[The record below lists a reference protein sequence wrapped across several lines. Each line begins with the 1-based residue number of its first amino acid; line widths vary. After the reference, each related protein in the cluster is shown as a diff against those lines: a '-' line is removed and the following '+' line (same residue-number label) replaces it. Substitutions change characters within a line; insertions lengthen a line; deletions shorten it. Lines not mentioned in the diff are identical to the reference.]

1 MFSHTNTLLTR
12 IFCLLHSSHPSTEEV
27 SEHLLKETM
36 PNVRLFHSMSRTL
49 WPRLLPLLRPV
60 HFDAEQ
66 VLCSQGEDVT
76 EMFVIISGC
85 FQGVTWF
92 EGGGG
97 GRKGGGAG
105 EGEHKTRRILHSNCV
120 NVLSA
125 LGVWHNAVE
134 TVTAETP
141 GETYAL
147 THIDFAGLFTS
158 PGYVQQRKQR

>member
-1 MFSHTNTLLTR
+1 M
-12 IFCLLHSSHPSTEEV
+12 SSPYI
-27 SEHLLKETM
+27 
-36 PNVRLFHSMSRTL
+36 
-49 WPRLLPLLRPV
+49 PLVARKK
-60 HFDAEQ
+60 

-105 EGEHKTRRILHSNCV
+105 EREHKTRRILHSNCV

-158 PGYVQQRKQR
+158 PGYVQQRKQRAILLYHGLANFHVPCAWELHEKKNVVSGE